1 MKFNNNLKH
10 VVIIPARKNSKG
22 LKNKNRILFE
32 NTAKFVKKISFFD
45 QIIVASDDKQIEN
58 KAIKN
63 NFIFYKRSKKNAM
76 DSSSIKSLIKE
87 VVKKKKLQKNMIVWL
102 LYLTLPIKKIN
113 DFKKA
118 YRLTKKKNFLS
129 LISFRKVLTHPF
141 DCWIIKKKLRKFVKN
156 DVCRRQ
162 DKPQMFEHHHYLC
175 AFKLKCLSIIT
186 ICVLLRLKSLKN
198 LILN

>member
-118 YRLTKKKNFLS
+118 YRLTKKK
-129 LISFRKVLTHPF
+129 
-141 DCWIIKKKLRKFVKN
+141 KF
-156 DVCRRQ
+156 
-162 DKPQMFEHHHYLC
+162 
-175 AFKLKCLSIIT
+175 FKF
-186 ICVLLRLKSLKN
+186 N
-198 LILN
+198 